1 MGLAFL
7 GSPWLFLYRN
17 RNLCGLVSHYVVNRQ
32 FNNINDSN
40 FVLSAPIGLVLIM
53 VLWVS
58 SANTHDLLIPE
69 KSAITAIRMFFSH
82 SILLL
87 LFGQKRP

>member
-1 MGLAFL
+1 MDLAFL

-40 FVLSAPIGLVLIM
+40 FVLSAPIGLVFVM

-58 SANTHDLLIPE
+58 PTNTHDLLISE
-69 KSAITAIRMFFSH
+69 KSAITAIRMCFSH
-82 SILLL
+82 SKPLF
-87 LFGQKRP
+87 LFG

>member
-1 MGLAFL
+1 
-7 GSPWLFLYRN
+7 
-17 RNLCGLVSHYVVNRQ
+17 LVSHYVVNRQ
-32 FNNINDSN
+32 FNDLNDSN
-40 FVLSAPIGLVLIM
+40 FVLSAPIRLVLVM

-58 SANTHDLLIPE
+58 SANTHDLLISE